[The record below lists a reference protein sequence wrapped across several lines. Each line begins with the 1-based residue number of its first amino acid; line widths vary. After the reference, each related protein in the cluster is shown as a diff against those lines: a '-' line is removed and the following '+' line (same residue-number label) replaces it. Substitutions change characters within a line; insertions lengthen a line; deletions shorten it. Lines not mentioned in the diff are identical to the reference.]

1 MVKKIL
7 LNIFL
12 NIALIVLILC
22 IFWSIKNGFYL
33 YAVAATP
40 PFAMLIFLK
49 VRLAKSVRE
58 MTKSQEPRAKS
69 QETKNQEPRT
79 KSQDKG

>member
-58 MTKSQEPRAKS
+58 MTRSGGNKDQGI
-69 QETKNQEPRT
+69 KNKEQRT
-79 KSQDKG
+79 KSQDKGS